1 MEKIAIVTDSTSD
14 LTKEYLEENHIFMI
28 PLKVVFKEREYLD
41 RLEITP
47 EEVYARLKEEI
58 PTTSTPSI
66 GDVMKVFQSLVKEGY
81 KKIISIHISSGLS
94 STQSTFMVVAGEIE
108 AENPDVKIQVI
119 DGLSVSYGTGML
131 VRLAA
136 KYVKDGMPFDEVC
149 AQVEAVKKDQKVVFI
164 LDTLH
169 YLHKGGRIGHVSHML
184 GSVLHLK
191 PVIAVNKEG
200 VYYTIAKVRGRKE
213 SIARLIE
220 IAKEEA
226 SRGPSKIAVLHGDAL
241 KDAEFVY
248 NELRKQFN
256 NVVIYLGTV
265 GPVIGVHTG
274 PGTLGVVITP
284 CTEIL

>member
-14 LTKEYLEENHIFMI
+14 LTREYLEENHIYMI

-47 EEVYARLKEEI
+47 EEVYARLPEEI

-66 GDVMKVFQSLVKEGY
+66 GEVMKMFQTLVKEGY

-94 STQSTFMVVAGEIE
+94 ATQSTVLLVAREIE
-108 AENPDVKIQVI
+108 EENPDVKITVI
-119 DGLSVSYGTGML
+119 DGLSISYGTGML
-131 VRLAA
+131 VRVAA
-136 KYVKDGMPFDEVC
+136 KYIKDGMSFDEVC
-149 AQVEAVKKDQKVVFI
+149 MRVEAVKKDQKVIFI

-169 YLHKGGRIGHVSHML
+169 YLHKGGRIGHVTHML
-184 GSVLHLK
+184 GSVLNLK

-200 VYYTIAKVRGRKE
+200 VYYTIAKVRGRKD
-213 SIARLIE
+213 SISRLIE

-241 KDAEFVY
+241 KDAEYVY

-274 PGTLGVVITP
+274 PGTLGVVVTP
-284 CTEIL
+284 STEIL